1 MKPLREGAM
10 VLGLAFGG
18 RSLGFGRTVLTA
30 AVVGAGP
37 AADAFFVA
45 FRIVG
50 LLRAVMG
57 GGLNAAFVPLFVRLA
72 GNGRGRARA
81 FSADALA
88 TTGAAAAAVAVIAA
102 IGMPWLVQV
111 SAPGLPAVPGL
122 PDGLARSVT
131 FARIML
137 PCLVFGALA
146 LVLRAVLNGLG
157 RHAAG
162 AALPAAFN
170 LAAIAGLLALEP
182 LLPGPLHALAAGIAL
197 GGAAQLAL
205 VGAACRRAG
214 FAVPPA
220 LPRLRP
226 DTRTLFLRA
235 APAALGAGA
244 VQATLLV
251 DAGVASM
258 LGPGAVS
265 HLDYAARVT
274 RLVPGLV
281 GAAAATVLLPM
292 LARSGARAGS
302 AVSNRTLEAVLLLGV
317 PAAAALAVLAEPV
330 TAALFRHGAFTAA
343 DAAATAEAMTAY
355 AWALPAWVSAA
366 VLANGFFAA
375 GDTVTPTVLAAAG
388 VAANLGLSLVLMEP
402 LGHGGIALGTA
413 AAVWLQCLGLGAVLV
428 RRGIFRPDARLLR
441 RVPAMAAASGAMAL
455 VLWLAQ
461 PAPAALLHAGAW
473 ERGIVLAGLVAL
485 GFAAF
490 VVFAALTGAA
500 RPREIV
506 RAWGHEVPREE
517 NQ

>member
-1 MKPLREGAM
+1 MKPLRQGAM
-10 VLGLAFGG
+10 VLGLALAG
-18 RSLGFGRTVLTA
+18 RILGFARTVLTA
-30 AVVGAGP
+30 AVAGAGP

-72 GNGRGRARA
+72 GKGHGRARA
-81 FSADALA
+81 FSADVLA

-102 IGMPWLVQV
+102 IGMPWAVRV
-111 SAPGLPAVPGL
+111 SAPGLPDAPEL

-131 FARIML
+131 FARMML

-157 RHAAG
+157 RHGAG
-162 AALPAAFN
+162 AAMPAAFN

-205 VGAACRRAG
+205 VAAACLGAG
-214 FAVPPA
+214 FGVPPA
-220 LPRLRP
+220 PPRLRP
-226 DTRTLFLRA
+226 ETRTLFLRA

-281 GAAAATVLLPM
+281 AAAAATVLLPM
-292 LARSGARAGS
+292 LARAGAGAGS
-302 AVSNRTLEAVLLLGV
+302 AVSNRTLEAVLLLGM

-343 DAAATAEAMTAY
+343 DAAATAEAMAAY

-366 VLANGFFAA
+366 VLANGFFAG
-375 GDTVTPTVLAAAG
+375 GDTVTPTVIAAAG
-388 VAANLGLSLVLMEP
+388 VAANLGLSLLLMEP
-402 LGHGGIALGTA
+402 LGHGGVALGTA
-413 AAVWLQCLGLGAVLV
+413 ASAWLQCLGLCALLM
-428 RRGIFRPDARLLR
+428 RRGSFRPDARLLR
-441 RVPAMAAASGAMAL
+441 KVPAMAAASVAMAI
-455 VLWLAQ
+455 VLWLAL
-461 PAPAALLHAGAW
+461 PAPAAVLHADAR

-490 VVFAALTGAA
+490 VLFAALTGAA
-500 RPREIV
+500 RPREVI